1 VDCTVYTEV
10 LFVLQAV
17 LKLKDY
23 PLSAVCG
30 YLLCLQLPSMSWI
43 MNNPRKSHAML
54 KFGILYINI
63 MKFVICAGNFKFVLM
78 LYSMHLD

>member
-1 VDCTVYTEV
+1 VYTEV

-17 LKLKDY
+17 FKLKDY
-23 PLSAVCG
+23 TLSAVCG
-30 YLLCLQLPSMSWI
+30 HLLCLQLPSVSRTMY
-43 MNNPRKSHAML
+43 NPRTSHAVL

-63 MKFVICAGNFKFVLM
+63 TRKFVICAGNFKFVLT